1 MAAEEKKELD
11 FVEEWT
17 KWAKDNK
24 DKVYEDEVLK
34 GTFTEINKGINGLIS
49 NVMIKTFE
57 EVFLYAYQKGYEDC
71 KKELGK

>member
-11 FVEEWT
+11 FIEEWT
-17 KWAKDNK
+17 KWAKDTK
-24 DKVYEDEVLK
+24 DKEHEDEGVK
-34 GTFTEINKGINGLIS
+34 QTFTEINKGINGLLS

-71 KKELGK
+71 KKELEK